1 MVNGEK
7 KTVILKPFTVHQKKK
22 ERAMFGLGTTELIII
37 GVVVFLIFGAKRIPE
52 IGKGLGGAIREF
64 RQIKKD
70 INVKQEDQHEEKVKK
85 EADPPA
91 LEEKLAGKV
100 LKEIPGVKQAM
111 DVKEK
116 VEKVKKIVG

>member
-1 MVNGEK
+1 
-7 KTVILKPFTVHQKKK
+7 
-22 ERAMFGLGTTELIII
+22 MFGLGTTELIII

-70 INVKQEDQHEEKVKK
+70 IGVRQEDRHEEQVKK
-85 EADPPA
+85 DADPPA

-100 LKEIPGVKQAM
+100 LKEIPGVKKVM
-111 DVKEK
+111 KVKEK